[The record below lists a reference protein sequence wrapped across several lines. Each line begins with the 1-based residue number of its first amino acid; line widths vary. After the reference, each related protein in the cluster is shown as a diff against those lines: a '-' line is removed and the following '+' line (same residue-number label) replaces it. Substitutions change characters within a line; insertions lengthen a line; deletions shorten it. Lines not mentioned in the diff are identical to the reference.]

1 MLEHQ
6 HHLLPPMPMKKSMAR
21 RIHGRVL
28 ISALVLVEAN
38 NLKAMT
44 VLSKKLMMTPT
55 IVAKTAAP
63 EMTMAQG
70 MTNLNSRHYRG
81 EVDDTWKRW
90 GSESRNSDASWSFA
104 SDTVDKA
111 RHDNT
116 GHRRQVTRDASSV
129 GMGSD
134 DEDQMV
140 SSDDSVRGWDDNN
153 QGNQNATIVPAVKP
167 HVPTNR

>member
-1 MLEHQ
+1 MPFDYVENVRASLASSIATDADEEIDGVEDARKSFNISSSAGGSEQLEADDSSQ
-6 HHLLPPMPMKKSMAR
+6 QETYDDADDSSEDSRAR
-21 RIHGRVL
+21 DDDGAGNDQL
-28 ISALVLVEAN
+28 D
-38 NLKAMT
+38 
-44 VLSKKLMMTPT
+44 
-55 IVAKTAAP
+55 
-63 EMTMAQG
+63 
-70 MTNLNSRHYRG
+70 SRHYRG

-111 RHDNT
+111 RDHDNT

-140 SSDDSVRGWDDNN
+140 SSDDSVRAGM
-153 QGNQNATIVPAVKP
+153 IVIKEI
-167 HVPTNR
+167 RMQR